1 MSDDTSRQARNE
13 VFTSGVPND
22 LQPGTQTSN
31 VMKDDFGYEVPV
43 ENVPLP
49 SMGVIYESDSP
60 LYCQETVSIKA
71 MTAREEDILTSRALI
86 RKGTVITELLKSCL
100 VNKNINVNE
109 MLVGDRNA
117 IMTAVRVTGYGTE
130 YPIEVECP
138 ACNEKSKQE
147 FNLAELPI
155 KRLNLAPV
163 AAGANLFEV
172 KLPLTK
178 KTIRFRFMT
187 GVDERDM
194 MVMAERKKK
203 QGVQTD
209 TLVTERFS
217 RQIVAVDGVSDKN
230 KINFFVRNMPA
241 RDSLFLRKHID
252 SNEPGIDMKGWMECM
267 HCGEHSEVRLP
278 MGASFFWPD
287 AG

>member
-1 MSDDTSRQARNE
+1 MSDDMSRQTRNE
-13 VFTSGVPND
+13 VFTSGVPNN
-22 LQPGTQTSN
+22 LQPGTPTSN
-31 VMKDDFGYEVPV
+31 VMKEDFGYEVPV

-49 SMGVIYESDSP
+49 SMGVIYETDSP
-60 LYCQETVSIKA
+60 LHGQETISIKA

-100 VNKNINVNE
+100 INKNINVNE

-138 ACNEKSKQE
+138 GCNEKSKQE

-163 AAGANLFEV
+163 APGVNLFEV

-203 QGVQTD
+203 QGIQAD

-217 RQIVAVDGVSDKN
+217 RQIVTIDGVSDQN
-230 KINFFVRNMPA
+230 KINMFVRNMPA
-241 RDSLFLRKHID
+241 RDSLYLRKHID
-252 SNEPGIDMKGWMECM
+252 SHEPGIDMKGWMECM

-278 MGASFFWPD
+278 DGGQLFLA
-287 AG
+287 